1 MQKSNTIATPTAYTS
16 AGGETI
22 WVRAVNLDG
31 CVTVSSFELIIDTVS
46 DYTEVP
52 LFQVNDDDGTPDGFY
67 EFDLDA
73 QTPIIFDGDPN
84 LIVTY
89 HPTQAEAEASTNPIL
104 VNPYTNIINPEFI
117 GVRVEDSTTG
127 CFATFEMVLQV
138 IIPSCTI
145 NDE

>member
-1 MQKSNTIATPTAYTS
+1 MVFLILPLLITIQKQMLIPIQILLLLLNTSIQCLPS

-67 EFDLDA
+67 EFDLDS
-73 QTPIIFDGDPN
+73 QSPIITAGDP
-84 LIVTY
+84 
-89 HPTQAEAEASTNPIL
+89 
-104 VNPYTNIINPEFI
+104 
-117 GVRVEDSTTG
+117 
-127 CFATFEMVLQV
+127 
-138 IIPSCTI
+138 
-145 NDE
+145 